1 MSLVFRFRVIFE
13 DVDNVVRVIDVS
25 ASNTFKDFHHKIQEA
40 IGFDNIQEASFFKA
54 NDIWRKDGDEFCT
67 EGKEDA
73 REAGACE
80 LGKFID
86 DPHQKFLYIYDPKN
100 GDWHL
105 RAELIKLFRAEAG
118 NTYPHVFKIDGVA
131 PKQFIDPKLIIS
143 DPSAKLFKEA
153 DSLIGGLTDD
163 IIKDEIIEDEDDLDL
178 DDDFDEDEDE
188 IEDEKDEFNLFG
200 DEVDESEIDESQI
213 NDGIPTE

>member
-1 MSLVFRFRVIFE
+1 MSLVFRFRVTFE
-13 DVDNVVRVIDVS
+13 DVDSVVRMIDVS

-40 IGFDNIQEASFFKA
+40 IAFDNLKQASFFKA

-67 EGKEDA
+67 EEKENTQ
-73 REAGACE
+73 EAGTSE

-86 DPHQKFLYIYDPKN
+86 DPHQKFLYVYDPEK

-118 NTYPHVFKIDGVA
+118 VTYPHIIKSDGIA
-131 PKQFIDPKLIIS
+131 PKQFLDPKLIIS

-153 DSLIGGLTDD
+153 DSLIEGLTEELQE
-163 IIKDEIIEDEDDLDL
+163 DEIPDDDDLE
-178 DDDFDEDEDE
+178 DDFDED
-188 IEDEKDEFNLFG
+188 EDEKDEFNLFG

-213 NDGIPTE
+213 NDGLPTE

>member
-1 MSLVFRFRVIFE
+1 MSLVFRFRVTFE
-13 DVDNVVRVIDVS
+13 DVDGVVRMIDVS

-40 IGFDNIQEASFFKA
+40 IGFDNLKQASFFKA

-67 EGKEDA
+67 EEKENTQ
-73 REAGACE
+73 EAGTSE

-86 DPHQKFLYIYDPKN
+86 DPHQKFLYVYDPEK

-118 NTYPHVFKIDGVA
+118 VTYPLIFKSEGLA

-153 DSLIGGLTDD
+153 DSLIDGLTDE
-163 IIKDEIIEDEDDLDL
+163 ISEDEIPDDDDLE
-178 DDDFDEDEDE
+178 DDFDEDEDE

-213 NDGIPTE
+213 NDGLPTE

>member
-1 MSLVFRFRVIFE
+1 MSLVFRFRVTFE
-13 DVDNVVRVIDVS
+13 DVDSVVRMIDVS
-25 ASNTFKDFHHKIQEA
+25 ASNTIKDFHHKIQEA
-40 IGFDNIQEASFFKA
+40 IGFDNLKQASFFKV

-67 EGKEDA
+67 EEKADTKAAETS
-73 REAGACE
+73 E
-80 LGKFID
+80 LGAFID
-86 DPHQKFLYIYDPKN
+86 DPHQKFLYVYDSAK

-118 NTYPHVFKIDGVA
+118 VTYPHIIKSDGIA
-131 PKQFIDPKLIIS
+131 PKQFLDPKLIIS

-153 DSLIGGLTDD
+153 DSLIDALT
-163 IIKDEIIEDEDDLDL
+163 EELPEDEDLE
-178 DDDFDEDEDE
+178 DDFDEDDDE
-188 IEDEKDEFNLFG
+188 LEDEKDEFNLFG